1 MSSDKKKNFGGGWS
15 DKKLDVLAEYLRAY
29 TTALKNQPFELLY
42 IDAFAGAGR
51 ALLES
56 QNEDDLFETSDLQ
69 SDALYRHGSP
79 LQAISNDP
87 PFDRFIFIDRNEA
100 SMAILREQCE
110 ETVAAKAGRITYI
123 TGDANAELRKIAKG
137 DWRRRRAVAFLDP
150 YALHV
155 TWDTIKA
162 IADTK
167 AIDMW
172 MLFPAMA
179 VNRMLPRSGIIPDEW
194 STKLTETFGNDDWRE
209 VFFQTQPA
217 DLFGMETTSKT
228 PEPFQKLSEYV
239 TGRLSSVF
247 AGVVDAPLLLRN
259 SGNSPLFLLCFGSG
273 HPTGA
278 TIAKRIAKHI
288 IDKKSNGK

>member
-1 MSSDKKKNFGGGWS
+1 MSNEGKGFGGGWS

-29 TTALKNQPFELLY
+29 TTVMKNQPFELLY

-51 ALLES
+51 ALLDS
-56 QNEDDLFETSDLQ
+56 QNEDDLFDTSDLE

-79 LQAISNDP
+79 LQAISNEP
-87 PFDRFIFIDRNEA
+87 PFHRFIFIDRNEV
-100 SMAILREQCE
+100 SMATLREQCE
-110 ETVAAKAGRITYI
+110 ATEAAKSGRISYI
-123 TGDANAELRKIAKG
+123 TGDANDELRKIASG

-155 TWDTIKA
+155 TWDTIQA
-162 IADTK
+162 LANTK

-172 MLFPAMA
+172 LLFPAMA
-179 VNRMLPRSGIIPDEW
+179 VNRMLPRSGVIPDEW
-194 STKLTETFGNDDWRE
+194 AAKLTETFGNDDWRD

-228 PEPFQKLSEYV
+228 LEPFQKLSEYV
-239 TGRLSSVF
+239 TGRLGSVF

-273 HPTGA
+273 HPRGA
-278 TIAKRIAKHI
+278 VIAKRIAKHI
-288 IDKKSNGK
+288 IEKKSHGK

>member
-1 MSSDKKKNFGGGWS
+1 MSSDKTKFGGGWS

-56 QNEDDLFETSDLQ
+56 QNEDDFFETSDLQ

-100 SMAILREQCE
+100 SIAVLREQCK
-110 ETVAAKAGRITYI
+110 ETVAAKAGRISYI
-123 TGDANAELRKIAKG
+123 TGDANDELRKIASG

-162 IADTK
+162 LAQTK

-172 MLFPAMA
+172 LLFPAMA
-179 VNRMLPRSGIIPDEW
+179 VNRMLPRSGVIPDEW
-194 STKLTETFGNDDWRE
+194 SAKLTETFGNDEWRE

-239 TGRLSSVF
+239 TGRLGSVF